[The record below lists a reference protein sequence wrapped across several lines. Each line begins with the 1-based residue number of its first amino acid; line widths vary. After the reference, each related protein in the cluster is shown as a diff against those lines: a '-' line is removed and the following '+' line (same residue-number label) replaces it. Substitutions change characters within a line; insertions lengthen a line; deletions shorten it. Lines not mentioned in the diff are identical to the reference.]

1 MGYVFNGI
9 PCKTSK
15 HERQNMITIALLV
28 TTNTNH
34 LLSLSTVIVDWHC
47 GPSTRAKL
55 AKGAMELLIVD
66 HVYFSGQR
74 CDVAKDTYRCRH
86 RCLGSKHFVF
96 ESVKSKSKEALC
108 GQHPDFKVDDHPH
121 FVQGKRVAMC
131 GFDYKF
137 QDDIDGL
144 ITALVRYGNQ
154 QVGSNFI
161 DLNGGIDWTTFDLD
175 YCPLIDFLAT
185 QTMTQTG
192 NVLNATTNMDE
203 GRAIW
208 IILLRDKILHRGD
221 GSIHINTFC
230 KLLLDET
237 EYVNRELEMD
247 VSIESVLGHLSYGC
261 CLKRNNEQNRVYSIT
276 HKINETQ
283 RLERQDFVAFILDYA
298 KNKYDPNC
306 ESDLLEEDKDMTHM
320 SWMHCC

>member
-192 NVLNATTNMDE
+192 NVLNDTTNKPKRQRLKRKLMLVFKPHASKC
-203 GRAIW
+203 RKTASNRPLIYT
-208 IILLRDKILHRGD
+208 D
-221 GSIHINTFC
+221 GVAEHAPSAQAYLI
-230 KLLLDET
+230 
-237 EYVNRELEMD
+237 
-247 VSIESVLGHLSYGC
+247 GHVSYGC
-261 CLKRNNEQNRVYSIT
+261 CLKRNNEQNRVYSIA
-276 HKINETQ
+276 HKTNETQ

>member
-131 GFDYKF
+131 GFEMKVLLLAMMMSVCGIIGIVDSKSVVSLVLSVLSLVLCHLP
-137 QDDIDGL
+137 L
-144 ITALVRYGNQ
+144 IRIWKQIKLVLNIIGKAKIG
-154 QVGSNFI
+154 VVIGSESRLM
-161 DLNGGIDWTTFDLD
+161 DLNCFLSWPVRIVSVSSSGAHLGRVQPLD
-175 YCPLIDFLAT
+175 TDDKWDKWIKSECTYGQSLEKNSICDVLHHNLYC
-185 QTMTQTG
+185 
-192 NVLNATTNMDE
+192 
-203 GRAIW
+203 
-208 IILLRDKILHRGD
+208 
-221 GSIHINTFC
+221 
-230 KLLLDET
+230 
-237 EYVNRELEMD
+237 
-247 VSIESVLGHLSYGC
+247 
-261 CLKRNNEQNRVYSIT
+261 
-276 HKINETQ
+276 
-283 RLERQDFVAFILDYA
+283 
-298 KNKYDPNC
+298 
-306 ESDLLEEDKDMTHM
+306 
-320 SWMHCC
+320 